1 MNPVGKQNRQRFEP
15 GEELLRLDMGIGR
28 IAKLIVVGF
37 LSESLLA
44 ALDPLFRF
52 PLVFLA
58 VALADNLAKA
68 VGERAK
74 TLYLEDFV
82 TVTTVYSG
90 FGLLAYWVDLLLSGY
105 TGKHSGAAIP
115 ATLLAV
121 MDRMWRTEG
130 LSNKRR

>member
-1 MNPVGKQNRQRFEP
+1 
-15 GEELLRLDMGIGR
+15 LRLDVGIGR
-28 IAKLIVVGF
+28 LVKLTVVGF
-37 LSESLLA
+37 LAESLLA
-44 ALDPLFRF
+44 GLDPLARF

-82 TVTTVYSG
+82 AVAVVYSG
-90 FGLLAYWVDLLLSGY
+90 FGLLACGVDLMLAGY

-115 ATLLAV
+115 AMLLAV
-121 MDRMWRTEG
+121 VDRMWPAEG
-130 LSNKRR
+130 LSKKRR